1 MIKTTSEPD
10 TVELAR
16 FREQWKAEVRKRKNP
31 SDFIASASS
40 SNDQPRP
47 SPVSPTVLATTQKL
61 EYPSPKH
68 VSLPTEAIPS
78 GKVHENTTVP
88 SNNLRSALQVYS
100 EAIQREQNGDLEDAL
115 QLYRQAFRMDSHV
128 DRAYAREEKLAIA
141 LASQSPLP
149 KRESVVDQADAQSK
163 NVSSSVIIS
172 KGKQVI
178 AASILVQIISAFPP
192 DVRFEPE
199 EEQQPMW
206 LRILP
211 DELLVF
217 VLRQLDITSIERF
230 ALICRKARLLSLD
243 ATLWRELVVTTY
255 KPPQIT
261 QTDDLV
267 NLLDRYTFNHRRMFI
282 EHPRIRLDGVYI
294 AICHYVRPG
303 LSENHWVNISHLV
316 TYHRYLRFFSD
327 GAVLSLLTNEEMN
340 PQQVIPLLKPTLR
353 MKVTFTPP
361 LLFVKVDVHQG
372 LYVGTWELL
381 DNAVHLNLV
390 DANERLPESLSPS
403 FSPLVSVFERLGVS
417 DVPHSHK
424 QATLHNAVNSQRTRY
439 MFNMRL
445 DLRSRPLGRWNRL
458 DIESYNS
465 IRLESGDMTP
475 VALKHERPFWF
486 SKVRSYAP

>member
-16 FREQWKAEVRKRKNP
+16 FRELWKAEVRKRKSP
-31 SDFIASASS
+31 SDFTA
-40 SNDQPRP
+40 
-47 SPVSPTVLATTQKL
+47 
-61 EYPSPKH
+61 
-68 VSLPTEAIPS
+68 EAIPS

-100 EAIQREQNGDLEDAL
+100 EAIQREQNGDLDDAL

-141 LASQSPLP
+141 LASQSPPP
-149 KRESVVDQADAQSK
+149 KRESAVDQADAQSK

-267 NLLDRYTFNHRRMFI
+267 NLLDRYTFNYRRIFI

-303 LSENHWVNISHLV
+303 LSENHWVNISQLV

-353 MKVTFTPP
+353 MK
-361 LLFVKVDVHQG
+361 G

-390 DANERLPESLSPS
+390 DANERLPDSLSPS
-403 FSPLVSVFERLGVS
+403 FSPLISVFERLGVS

-465 IRLESGDMTP
+465 IHLESGDMTP

-486 SKVRSYAP
+486 SKVRSYAS